1 MNRLYQSRQLIGLLR
16 QNQGHHQTKLFKY
29 DTRNVKFSSSA
40 SLRSNNE
47 GHSQDFSKFIEQ
59 LETDYRFEKYR
70 QGESVNVIFS
80 LAKEVKNKSATEAY
94 RNDILNFAKVL
105 SDPDVSGNDN
115 VVLQNTFRN
124 LTGSNLEGLN
134 AKSLVSYTFS
144 LFDFEVTTCRHL
156 LRFFLLFR

>member
-1 MNRLYQSRQLIGLLR
+1 M
-16 QNQGHHQTKLFKY
+16 
-29 DTRNVKFSSSA
+29 
-40 SLRSNNE
+40 
-47 GHSQDFSKFIEQ
+47 
-59 LETDYRFEKYR
+59 
-70 QGESVNVIFS
+70 NVIFS

-144 LFDFEVTTCRHL
+144 LFDFEVTICRHL
-156 LRFFLLFR
+156 LRSFLLFR